1 MQKDNEKLIKSTNV
15 LPADDQKLLKERF
28 ISEYAR
34 KKGWDKTNL
43 SPDQLMEI
51 VQQKGFKNPGLING

>member
-1 MQKDNEKLIKSTNV
+1 MQKDNEKLITSKNV
-15 LPADDQKLLKERF
+15 LPIDDQKLLKERF

-51 VQQKGFKNPGLING
+51 VQQKGFKNPLLING

>member
-1 MQKDNEKLIKSTNV
+1 MQKDNEKLITSKNV
-15 LPADDQKLLKERF
+15 LPVDDQKLLKERF

>member
-1 MQKDNEKLIKSTNV
+1 MQKDNEKLITSKNV
-15 LPADDQKLLKERF
+15 LLVDDQKLLKERF

-51 VQQKGFKNPGLING
+51 VQQKGFKNPLLING

>member
-1 MQKDNEKLIKSTNV
+1 MQKDNEKLITSKNV
-15 LPADDQKLLKERF
+15 LPVDDQKLLKERF

-51 VQQKGFKNPGLING
+51 VQQKGFRNPGLING

>member
-1 MQKDNEKLIKSTNV
+1 MQKDNEKLITSKNV
-15 LPADDQKLLKERF
+15 LPVDDQKLLKERF

-51 VQQKGFKNPGLING
+51 VQQKGFKNPLLING